1 MDEETTSGGSGDPP
15 ANNDKLPTG
24 ALSAADTESLKT
36 AHTAELHTLS
46 EEITN
51 LKQGAE
57 EGATVLA
64 AREAAEA
71 RVRVLEEIEGKFKTA
86 EEELKAAHTSKE
98 EYEATITRLTEE
110 SLTTRRQHLKTTYK
124 LEEDKVKDLTGPQ
137 LDAAE
142 SLLAGLPAN
151 TISTPG
157 NLGMGDNGGPNSD
170 SPISKPREM
179 IKSGLESTS

>member
-1 MDEETTSGGSGDPP
+1 M
-15 ANNDKLPTG
+15 
-24 ALSAADTESLKT
+24 SAADAEGLKT
-36 AHTAELHTLS
+36 AHTVELRTLT
-46 EEITN
+46 EEITA
-51 LKQGAE
+51 LKKGAE

-64 AREAAEA
+64 AKEAAEA
-71 RVRVLEEIEGKFKTA
+71 RVKELTEIEGKFKTA
-86 EEELKAAHTSKE
+86 SEELEAARKSGE
-98 EYEATITRLTEE
+98 EHAANIIRLTEE

-151 TISTPG
+151 TITTPG
-157 NLGMGDNGGPNSD
+157 NLGIGDNGGPNSD
-170 SPISKPREM
+170 SPTGRPREM